1 MSTDDDLPEHRSGR
15 LLVVGLVLIAALTVG
30 YFLVGMP
37 GMDHSST
44 TTSESSTGQMDMNAM
59 APTFRSL
66 DPVQWERQ
74 SRGDGAFVVN
84 VHTPYAGEIAGTSA
98 FIAFDK
104 ILNDPAL
111 PQAKG
116 TPIVLYCRTG
126 RMSKIAAQSLSKAGY
141 RNVVDLK
148 GGMVAWAK
156 AGKSIATK
164 PSKLGAPS

>member
-1 MSTDDDLPEHRSGR
+1 MSTENDFPEHRSGR
-15 LLVVGLVLIAALTVG
+15 LLVVALALIAALTVG

-44 TTSESSTGQMDMNAM
+44 TESSTGQMDMNAM

-66 DPVQWERQ
+66 DPAQWEQR
-74 SRGDGAFVVN
+74 SRADGAFVIN
-84 VHTPYAGEIAGTSA
+84 VHTPYAGEIARTRA
-98 FIAFDK
+98 FIAFDR
-104 ILNDPAL
+104 ILSDPAL
-111 PQAKG
+111 PRAKD

-126 RMSKIAAQSLSKAGY
+126 RMSKIAAQQLAEAGY

-156 AGKSIATK
+156 AGKSIITK
-164 PSKLGAPS
+164 PSTAEKPA

>member
-1 MSTDDDLPEHRSGR
+1 MSTKGNPPEHRSGR

-104 ILNDPAL
+104 ILSDPAL
-111 PQAKG
+111 PRAKD

-126 RMSKIAAQSLSKAGY
+126 RMSKIAAQSLSTAGY

-148 GGMVAWAK
+148 GGMVA
-156 AGKSIATK
+156 
-164 PSKLGAPS
+164 

>member
-1 MSTDDDLPEHRSGR
+1 MSTENDFPEHRSGR
-15 LLVVGLVLIAALTVG
+15 LLVVALALIAALTVG
-30 YFLVGMP
+30 YFLLGMP

-44 TTSESSTGQMDMNAM
+44 TESSTGQMDMNAM

-66 DPVQWERQ
+66 DPAQWEQR
-74 SRGDGAFVVN
+74 SRADGAFVIN
-84 VHTPYAGEIAGTSA
+84 VHTPYAGEIARTRA

-104 ILNDPAL
+104 ILSDPAL
-111 PQAKG
+111 PRAKD

-126 RMSKIAAQSLSKAGY
+126 RMSKIAAQSLSEAGY
-141 RNVVDLK
+141 RNVVDLE

-164 PSKLGAPS
+164 PSTVGTSA

>member
-1 MSTDDDLPEHRSGR
+1 MSTENDFPEHRSGR
-15 LLVVGLVLIAALTVG
+15 LLVVALALIAALTVG

-44 TTSESSTGQMDMNAM
+44 TESSTGQMDMNAM

-66 DPVQWERQ
+66 DPAQWEQR
-74 SRGDGAFVVN
+74 SRADGAFVIN
-84 VHTPYAGEIAGTSA
+84 VHTPYAGEIARTRA

-104 ILNDPAL
+104 ILSDPAL
-111 PQAKG
+111 PRAKD

-126 RMSKIAAQSLSKAGY
+126 RMSKIAAQSLSEAGY
-141 RNVVDLK
+141 ENVVELK

-164 PSKLGAPS
+164 PSTAGTSS